1 MGTGTLSTSAVSAE
15 KTMDLTNIETMPGRT
30 IVRHL
35 GLVQGSTVRSKHAG
49 RDFLAGLKNFVGG
62 ELRGYTELLNES
74 RTEAI
79 ERMIVQ
85 ARAAGANAVV
95 NVRFATS
102 NIAAG
107 AAEVMV
113 YGTAV
118 VVE

>member
-1 MGTGTLSTSAVSAE
+1 MEVSNLD
-15 KTMDLTNIETMPGRT
+15 TIPGKT

-35 GLVQGSTVRSKHAG
+35 GLVQGSTVRAKHAG
-49 RDFLAGLKNFVGG
+49 RDILAGFKNIIGG
-62 ELRGYTELLNES
+62 ELTAYTELLVES
-74 RTEAI
+74 RREAVS
-79 ERMIVQ
+79 RMLQQ
-85 ARAAGANAVV
+85 AEAVGANAVL

-107 AAEVMV
+107 AAEVMA